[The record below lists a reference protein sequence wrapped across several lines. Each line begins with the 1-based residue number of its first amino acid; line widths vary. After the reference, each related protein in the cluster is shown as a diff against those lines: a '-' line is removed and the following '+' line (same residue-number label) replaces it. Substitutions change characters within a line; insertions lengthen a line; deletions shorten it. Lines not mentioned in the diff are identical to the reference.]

1 MRTKKIIFLLLLLVF
16 FLITSGCL
24 GGLFNNKPI
33 IGSTPETTAKVGIE
47 YTYEIVA
54 IDPDGDTL
62 TYTLI
67 VKPDAMTINPLTG
80 VVSWTPT
87 EDQVGENQVIIE
99 VSDEKISVSQ
109 NFTITVLEA
118 LLDHIVVDPSEMTVY
133 VGNSEPI
140 ISITAY
146 YDNETSADI
155 ELDSVGVSYSI
166 DPDTIATVNALGLVT
181 GVSVG
186 TATVTVSYTEE
197 EITKTATASVTV
209 KEQPILTGILVVP
222 SDMIM
227 YVGASQSI
235 ISITAHYSNAPDAS
249 IELSSVTYITN
260 DTTVA
265 TVDSSGVVTGISVG
279 TTTITVIYTEGGIIA
294 TDTAMVTIVL
304 LPE

>member
-54 IDPDGDTL
+54 NDPDGDTL

-67 VKPDAMTINPLTG
+67 VKPDAMIINQLTG

-99 VSDEKISVSQ
+99 VSDGKRSVSQ
-109 NFTITVLEA
+109 NFTITVLET